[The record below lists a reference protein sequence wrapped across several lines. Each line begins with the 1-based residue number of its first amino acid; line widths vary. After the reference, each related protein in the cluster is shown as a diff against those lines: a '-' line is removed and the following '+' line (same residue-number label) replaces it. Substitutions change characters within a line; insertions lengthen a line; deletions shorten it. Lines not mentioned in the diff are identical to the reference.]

1 MDQLT
6 DYVRRAKE
14 CRDAAAEATSAAL
27 MEHYVSLA
35 ERWESLAREY
45 AAQKGLQ
52 HILAQ
57 LQNDDD
63 LSVPAESP
71 ANRVH
76 R

>member
-1 MDQLT
+1 MEQLT
-6 DYVRRAKE
+6 DYLRHARE
-14 CRDAAAEATSAAL
+14 CRDAAAEATSVAL
-27 MEHYVSLA
+27 REHYVSLA
-35 ERWESLAREY
+35 QRWESLAREY

-57 LQNDDD
+57 LQNDAD
-63 LSVPAESP
+63 LSVPPESP